1 MRLRISLLGISVTM
15 KQSYYRDPKK
25 QCLFLGKLA
34 AEFLELQR
42 GVQVLNASS
51 EVQQKQLDE
60 SSG

>member
-1 MRLRISLLGISVTM
+1 MTM

-42 GVQVLNASS
+42 GAQVLNASS